1 MASKRVGNS
10 SSVIS
15 AVTEI
20 TGNISGEGSLRVE
33 GKVKGAV
40 SISGDLA
47 IAEGA
52 TITGAVRAA
61 ELLLDGELDGDVESD
76 GPVVIGARAS
86 YRGNLRGERVS
97 VQPGASVS
105 ATLDTPFDL
114 KLDI

>member
-1 MASKRVGNS
+1 MASKRTDS

-33 GKVKGAV
+33 GNVKGAV
-40 SISGDLA
+40 TISGDLA
-47 IAEGA
+47 IVEGA
-52 TITGAVRAA
+52 SVTGDVRTSQ
-61 ELLLDGELDGDVESD
+61 LRLDGALDGDVDSD
-76 GPVVIGARAS
+76 GPIVVGARAS

-97 VQPGASVS
+97 VQPGASVF

>member
-1 MASKRVGNS
+1 MASKRSGS

-40 SISGDLA
+40 NISGDLA

-52 TITGAVRAA
+52 SVTGEVRTS
-61 ELLLDGELDGDVESD
+61 ELWLEGALDGDVDSE
-76 GPVVIGARAS
+76 GPIVVGARAS
-86 YRGNLRGERVS
+86 YRGHLRGARVS
-97 VQPGASVS
+97 VQPGAAVF

>member
-1 MASKRVGNS
+1 MASKRVSS

-52 TITGAVRAA
+52 SVTGAVRTS
-61 ELLLDGELDGDVESD
+61 LLVLEGALDGDVDSD
-76 GPVVIGARAS
+76 GPVTVGARAS

-97 VQPGASVS
+97 VQPGAAVS